1 VWTGA
6 PTPAGARGVAA
17 IELAVVTAVTLVMA
31 ALAVSAYGTYTAR
44 QEVRGSLAAV
54 TSVQALVTVAFK
66 RTGVP
71 PVSERELPG
80 LPSAKQP
87 DRLIE
92 AVRIKHGAIEML
104 FGNGAEKSL
113 RGRSV
118 HVTPFETMD
127 GEVVWICGL
136 RPPEVG
142 LYPLGF
148 SGGTNLEAQAGT
160 TVEPRYLPA
169 ECR

>member
-1 VWTGA
+1 MWTGA
-6 PTPAGARGVAA
+6 PTRAAARGVAA

-31 ALAVSAYGTYTAR
+31 ALAVSAYRTYTAR
-44 QEVRGSLAAV
+44 QEVRGSLATVA
-54 TSVQALVTVAFK
+54 SVQALVTDAFR

-71 PVSERELPG
+71 PLSEQELPG
-80 LPSAKQP
+80 LPAAKRP
-87 DRLIE
+87 HRFVE
-92 AVRIKHGAIEML
+92 AVTIKHGAIEMR
-104 FGNGAEKSL
+104 FGDDAEESL
-113 RGRSV
+113 RGRSL

-127 GEVVWICGL
+127 GEVVWICGI
-136 RPPEVG
+136 RPPDVG

-148 SGGTNLEAQAGT
+148 SGGTNVEAKTGT